1 MFCSDFK
8 QFITM
13 FPTYD
18 HIRRQRETGK
28 CCRPT
33 AVWTSTCD
41 VAMSRQS
48 KVQGRVADQPLSRR
62 PRVTSLH
69 QDRSISLSWAI
80 VQTATE
86 IVLNTVG
93 THNCPVLPENDESI
107 ARGWYSG
114 TPSIC
119 RFAPDSGNVVWVS
132 ASHNDMPDSAMS
144 WGRGWRHMAPY
155 LPVPPPFPPP
165 PPPPAHPPH
174 QPWRIPMRQVS
185 IYLVTNG

>member
-18 HIRRQRETGK
+18 HITTSKGNRK

-119 RFAPDSGNVVWVS
+119 RFAPDSGMSCECQPRTTTCQIPPCREVVVEGTW
-132 ASHNDMPDSAMS
+132 
-144 WGRGWRHMAPY
+144 
-155 LPVPPPFPPP
+155 PPTSPFPPLSPLPPP
-165 PPPPAHPPH
+165 PPPTPPH